1 MLKRSDLRPDH
12 RPVPSTPEDTTPK
25 LEGQTLLI
33 QQQLIVE
40 DVLYLLSGIPGQYL
54 YLQPAVPDT
63 SLLYKPTDPAET
75 SAEGILRQIRQV
87 YQWFIHPSLDSS
99 LATVVTPLLTLGSHY
114 VVVQE
119 FLREYSPMRAGQVNQ
134 ALCAA
139 IQDMLQEYHTLV
151 AQLEHL
157 HRRATVRDPFT
168 LQKVSFYVQP
178 SARVFERLV
187 VLICTMKRK
196 TEQEFRMIRRK
207 EYQEYLEQYQT
218 HPTSALPNYTL
229 DSYTTSKLG
238 TGTNVAHEA
247 QYFQGVT
254 TPPEHPRDSSHYQ
267 TVDQGMVSFDELEP
281 VRGSADTALG
291 QNQPRGDLSRRL
303 VVCRGGRTLKVI
315 AEQMMATGGDPMA
328 KRLYG
333 FLLSRSARPFFR
345 MLQTW
350 LHCGEVE
357 DPCKEFMIRRN
368 DSSKEKGGP
377 GEGLFAETLDHLGE
391 SEGSPSAGLVHR
403 HLICL
408 DMTPSFLHLVCKK
421 VLLSGTYLNIIRACK
436 TNAYSSP
443 PVEDLGMM
451 DIEPEASQ
459 DRLFAEESFIGM
471 ETLEDG
477 RENVDTHHSDA
488 VTEAFDGQLHIL
500 KIENAYKYAN
510 KTLLWILLEQNQLL
524 NRL

>member
-1 MLKRSDLRPDH
+1 MLKRLDVRPDH
-12 RPVPSTPEDTTPK
+12 RPVPLPAEDTAPK
-25 LEGQTLLI
+25 LQGQSLLI

-40 DVLYLLSGIPGQYL
+40 DVLYVLGGIPGQYL
-54 YLQPAVPDT
+54 YLQPTAPDT
-63 SLLYKPTDPAET
+63 SLLYQPTDPAET
-75 SAEGILRQIRQV
+75 SPEGILRQIRQV
-87 YQWFIHPSLDSS
+87 YQWYIHPSLDSS
-99 LATVVTPLLTLGSHY
+99 LAVVITPLLTLGSHY
-114 VVVQE
+114 IMVQE
-119 FLREYSPMRAGQVNQ
+119 FIREYSPMRAGQVNQ

-139 IQDMLQEYHTLV
+139 IRDMLQEYHTLI

-196 TEQEFRMIRRK
+196 TEQEFRMLRRK
-207 EYQEYLEQYQT
+207 EYQEYLEQCQT
-218 HPTSALPNYTL
+218 HPTSALPSYTS
-229 DSYTTSKLG
+229 DSYTATKFG
-238 TGTNVAHEA
+238 TVTNVANEA

-254 TPPEHPRDSSHYQ
+254 APPEHPRDPNLYP
-267 TVDQGMVSFDELEP
+267 TADQGMISFDELEP
-281 VRGSADTALG
+281 VRGSADTAVG
-291 QNQPRGDLSRRL
+291 QNQPRGDLSKRL

-315 AEQMMATGGDPMA
+315 AEQMTATGGDPMA

-350 LHCGEVE
+350 LRCGEVE
-357 DPCKEFMIRRN
+357 DPWKEFMIRRN
-368 DSSKEKGGP
+368 DSSKKKAGP
-377 GEGLFAETLDHLGE
+377 GEGLFAETLDHLGA

-436 TNAYSSP
+436 TNAYSSSTA
-443 PVEDLGMM
+443 EDLCMM
-451 DIEPEASQ
+451 DIEPDASQ

-471 ETLEDG
+471 ETLESG
-477 RENVDTHHSDA
+477 RETVDTHHSDA

-500 KIENAYKYAN
+500 KIENAYRYAN